1 MPPVLQPTFTPTL
14 TTDHIQSRLDYKKFN
29 LSLLVAEFIIAVQ
42 VQQDNYRGREDVKGF
57 DMENRKV
64 PVRGKS
70 QGGNE
75 LSISQ
80 ALSPRLDTTS
90 RNEKESKIWSRT
102 CVKGKPDGKE
112 D

>member
-1 MPPVLQPTFTPTL
+1 
-14 TTDHIQSRLDYKKFN
+14 
-29 LSLLVAEFIIAVQ
+29 
-42 VQQDNYRGREDVKGF
+42 
-57 DMENRKV
+57 MESRKV

-70 QGGNE
+70 QGGDE

-80 ALSPRLDTTS
+80 ALSPGLDTTS
-90 RNEKESKIWSRT
+90 RNEKESKIWSRM